1 MGSSFRLADA
11 VNSIHDPPGT
21 HHDLGCKVIPTI
33 AIRFFVLECSFNGST
48 QVCHSTPGPLRG
60 NEPGN
65 ESRIDYV
72 KHSQGKL
79 LSTSGHV

>member
-33 AIRFFVLECSFNGST
+33 AIRFFVFGMF
-48 QVCHSTPGPLRG
+48 
-60 NEPGN
+60 
-65 ESRIDYV
+65 I
-72 KHSQGKL
+72 
-79 LSTSGHV
+79 